1 MPRILIILTA
11 ATVLIFGGMFYQYRE
26 QQKEADQLQLYQT
39 VLLEKTELIFKQ
51 AQDADQPIQVNV
63 TDPRLQGDYQVMA
76 NFVLSQMIQNAEAR
90 NAYIRQLKALDWDR
104 FLDIDRLAAD
114 KKQDY
119 KATADM
125 LKNVHAAVE
134 SYAQKMQQF
143 EQNSLEQ
150 AKNLPIESRYRHQL
164 IQSLRES
171 QQSDDSQALYA
182 LEQQSLAKADAIF
195 LVLKNNKWEKKGK
208 TFMFYEDAPL
218 AQFNALYKEI
228 SALNQQMRQVTA
240 ENQEQIAEKL

>member
-119 KATADM
+119 EATADM

-150 AKNLPIESRYRHQL
+150 AKNLPIKSRYRHQL

>member
-76 NFVLSQMIQNAEAR
+76 NFVLTQMIQNAEAR

-119 KATADM
+119 EATADM

-134 SYAQKMQQF
+134 SYEQKMQQF

-150 AKNLPIESRYRHQL
+150 AKNLPIKSRYRHQL
-164 IQSLRES
+164 IQSLREN

-182 LEQQSLAKADAIF
+182 LEQQSLTKADAIF

-228 SALNQQMRQVTA
+228 SALNRQMRQVTA

>member
-76 NFVLSQMIQNAEAR
+76 NFVLTQMIQNAEAR

-150 AKNLPIESRYRHQL
+150 AKNLPIKSRYRHQL

>member
-76 NFVLSQMIQNAEAR
+76 NFVLTQMIQNAEAR

-119 KATADM
+119 EATADM

-134 SYAQKMQQF
+134 SYEQKMQQF

-150 AKNLPIESRYRHQL
+150 AKKLPIKSRYRHQL

>member
-11 ATVLIFGGMFYQYRE
+11 VTVLIFGSMFYQYHQ
-26 QQKEADQLQLYQT
+26 QQKEADHLQLYQT
-39 VLLEKTELIFKQ
+39 VLLEKTEQIFKQ
-51 AQDADQPIQVNV
+51 AQDEDQPIQVNV

-76 NFVLSQMIQNAEAR
+76 NFVLTQMIQTAEAR
-90 NAYIRQLKALDWDR
+90 NAYIRQLKALDWDH

-119 KATADM
+119 AATEEM

-134 SYAQKMQQF
+134 NYAQQTKQF

-150 AKNLPIESRYRHQL
+150 AKNLPINSRYRHQL
-164 IQSLRES
+164 TQSLRDS
-171 QQSDDSQALYA
+171 QKSDDSQTLYA

-228 SALNQQMRQVTA
+228 LALNKQMKQVSTA
-240 ENQEQIAEKL
+240 NQEELAEKL